1 MRRIDDDKIEK
12 YVNELGEEYKDLLFE
27 ALLKKSDSLSELSV
41 SELLRIDNDVKKYL
55 KDKGVSIRLCQK

>member
-1 MRRIDDDKIEK
+1 MRRINDDKIEK

-41 SELLRIDNDVKKYL
+41 SELLRIDNDVKK
-55 KDKGVSIRLCQK
+55 I